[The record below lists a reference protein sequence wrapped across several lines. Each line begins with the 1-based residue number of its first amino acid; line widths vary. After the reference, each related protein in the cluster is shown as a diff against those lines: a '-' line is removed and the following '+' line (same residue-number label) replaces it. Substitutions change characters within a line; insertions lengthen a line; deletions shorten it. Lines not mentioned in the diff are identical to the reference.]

1 MVTFNLLSGHKGLR
15 RKTTRKSAVGV
26 REFYSASEAWT
37 ALSYSTRE
45 RQSERGRWKSR
56 GWWVRERERERARG
70 WNSSAK
76 RRWRASW
83 WVLGG
88 RERPRGGRRME
99 AVVGAFYGCAV
110 RSRRR
115 HDERAWGIVLLGRG
129 PPEGPGVPYRVLGSR
144 GSHVRQPQPLGNRRG
159 KMERN
164 FWTCVN
170 SVDRFLAP
178 IRILLYRGLLLDY
191 FRLRYFFLFCRF
203 EHEIGKL
210 FAGLNT
216 DDGHVFSV
224 CNFKRFELSEIVP
237 VECKQAFQITLS
249 SS

>member
-15 RKTTRKSAVGV
+15 RKTTRKSVVGV

-45 RQSERGRWKSR
+45 RQESEKVEDS
-56 GWWVRERERERARG
+56 ERERERARG

-76 RRWRASW
+76 RRWRTGL
-83 WVLGG
+83 WVG
-88 RERPRGGRRME
+88 ERGL
-99 AVVGAFYGCAV
+99 VVGEGWKRWFYGCAV

-129 PPEGPGVPYRVLGSR
+129 PPEGPGDPYRALGSR

-159 KMERN
+159 EMERN

-170 SVDRFLAP
+170 SVDRFLVP
-178 IRILLYRGLLLDY
+178 IRILL
-191 FRLRYFFLFCRF
+191 
-203 EHEIGKL
+203 
-210 FAGLNT
+210 
-216 DDGHVFSV
+216 
-224 CNFKRFELSEIVP
+224 
-237 VECKQAFQITLS
+237 
-249 SS
+249 

>member
-45 RQSERGRWKSR
+45 RQSERGRWKSK
-56 GWWVRERERERARG
+56 GWWVRKRERARG

-129 PPEGPGVPYRVLGSR
+129 PPEGPGDPYRVLGSR

-191 FRLRYFFLFCRF
+191 FRLRYFFFFVVLNM
-203 EHEIGKL
+203 KL

-216 DDGHVFSV
+216 DDDTF
-224 CNFKRFELSEIVP
+224 FRFVILKDSSWAKLWP
-237 VECKQAFQITLS
+237 FECKQAFQITLS